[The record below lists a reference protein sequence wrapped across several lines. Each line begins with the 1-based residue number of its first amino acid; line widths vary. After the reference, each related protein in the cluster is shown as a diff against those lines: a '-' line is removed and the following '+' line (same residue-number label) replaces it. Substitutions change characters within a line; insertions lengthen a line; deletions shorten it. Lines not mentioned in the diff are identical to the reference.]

1 MGAQGVSLASCI
13 LAMATQIFAA
23 AYSIAEEHPFS
34 SYGEAFPQHLC
45 TLTVALQCLRYNFY
59 FSYAKL
65 LQSAGTGLGLAYV
78 LCRAKFFLGRRLG
91 RQSASMLQSSVPAL
105 TFCEKIPQV
114 VQTWLDGSSGE
125 LSIATNFMAWLGNM
139 LRCYT
144 SLKQLDGDRKAL
156 RPHVI
161 SFALNS
167 SIMAQLLCYSRKK
180 SV

>member
-105 TFCEKIPQV
+105 TRANFVTLLTKKLKIKTNKTYI
-114 VQTWLDGSSGE
+114 QT
-125 LSIATNFMAWLGNM
+125 N
-139 LRCYT
+139 
-144 SLKQLDGDRKAL
+144 
-156 RPHVI
+156 
-161 SFALNS
+161 
-167 SIMAQLLCYSRKK
+167 YSRLRN
-180 SV
+180 